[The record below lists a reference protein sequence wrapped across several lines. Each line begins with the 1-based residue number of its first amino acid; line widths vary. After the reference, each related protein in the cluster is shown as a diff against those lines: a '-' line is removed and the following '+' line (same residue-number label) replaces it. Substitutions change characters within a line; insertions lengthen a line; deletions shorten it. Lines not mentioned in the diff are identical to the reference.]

1 MKRLVIISLLILCAG
16 SIQADPPQASTFSI
30 VACDTATGEVGVAV
44 ASRFFGV
51 GVVVPWARA
60 DVGAI
65 ATQAYANTSFGWTG
79 LELLESGLTPEE
91 VRNVLIRTDDRPS
104 RRQFG
109 IVDVSGRSASYTG
122 DGCLDW
128 AGGRSGFGYA
138 IQGNILAGEA
148 VVVEMEKAWL
158 NSEGSLADRL
168 YAALL
173 AGEAA
178 GGDARGKQSA
188 ALVVARQGAGYGGY
202 TDQAIDVR
210 VDDHPE
216 PFKELGRL
224 LDIAQV
230 NYTWNIAWTAFTE
243 NRFDDALEPMERT
256 ARLAPD
262 NGEVWYDLSVIR
274 LATGDIDGS
283 YDALEK
289 ALELNPNLV
298 DAAVVD
304 DDFMMIKE
312 EARFLDLTEKMRM
325 ETAPQ
330 AD

>member
-1 MKRLVIISLLILCAG
+1 MKRLVSLLVVVLALT
-16 SIQADPPQASTFSI
+16 SVHAEPPQPSTFSI
-30 VACDTATGEVGVAV
+30 VACDTSTGEIGVAV

-51 GVVVPWARA
+51 GVVVPWAKA

-65 ATQAYANTSFGWTG
+65 ATQSYANTSFGWTA

-91 VRNVLIRTDDRPS
+91 IRSVLIRTDDNPT

-109 IVDVSGRSASYTG
+109 IVDAAGNSVTYTG
-122 DGCLDW
+122 DACLDW
-128 AGGRSGFGYA
+128 AGGRAGFGYA
-138 IQGNILAGEA
+138 VQGNILAGEA

-158 NSEGSLADRL
+158 QTKGTLAERL
-168 YAALL
+168 YSALL

-188 ALVVARQGAGYGGY
+188 ALVVAREGAGYGGY
-202 TDQAIDVR
+202 TDQAIDIR

-243 NRFDDALEPMERT
+243 NRFDDARVPMEK
-256 ARLAPD
+256 AAELAPH

-274 LATGDIDGS
+274 LANGDVDGS
-283 YDALEK
+283 YEALEK
-289 ALELNPNLV
+289 ALELNPKLV

-304 DDFMMIKE
+304 EDFLMIKE
-312 EARFLDLTEKMRM
+312 DDRFLDLTGSIKMEM
-325 ETAPQ
+325 QKETK
-330 AD
+330 